1 MRQGLGDAWSGEDT
15 LIMEVGVR
23 VPGKIPLFYLTD
35 VSVVS
40 LSGLSV
46 YDCVGGVR
54 SLIGEAGE
62 PQLPI
67 FKTGELEERPEA
79 DVVQAKS
86 LLYVPNDKL
95 PALFK

>member
-1 MRQGLGDAWSGEDT
+1 
-15 LIMEVGVR
+15 MEVGVR
-23 VPGKIPLFYLTD
+23 VPGKPPLFYLTD
-35 VSVVS
+35 VAVVS
-40 LSGLSV
+40 RSGLSV
-46 YDCVGGVR
+46 YDYMNGVR
-54 SLIGEAGE
+54 SLIGEARE

-67 FKTGELEERPEA
+67 FKAGKLEEGPEA